1 MEKLSGGEK
10 EIWWRTEGDKV
21 WSLLLAHF
29 QPFFQLLARILTIF
43 DKQYQILTCRDKRGP
58 YLIVLQQNNVY
69 VC

>member
-43 DKQYQILTCRDKRGP
+43 DKKYCVLTRRDKRES
-58 YLIVLQQNNVY
+58 YLIVLQQNNV
-69 VC
+69 

>member
-29 QPFFQLLARILTIF
+29 QPFFQLLARILTVF
-43 DKQYQILTCRDKRGP
+43 DKKYLILMCGEKRES
-58 YLIVLQQNNVY
+58 YLIVFQ
-69 VC
+69 